1 MDLFSPHNDTICAVA
16 TPIGEGGIGIV
27 RISGPDSLEI
37 LRKVFSPLRN
47 LEVLRSHRLYHGWI
61 TDPATG
67 ERVDEVL
74 ACWMGAPRTYT
85 REDVVEINSHSG
97 FGILDRLLRL
107 VLSSGAR
114 LAEPGEFTRRAFM
127 NGRIDLSQAEAVI
140 ELIRSRSEESL
151 RLAGRQLGGG
161 LRILVE
167 SWREKLLSC
176 QARIEAFIDFSDDL
190 DDSESSEAREII
202 EELETEVLQPMGEL
216 RNRYDEGRV
225 LREGLTLVLAGK
237 PNVGKSSLLNGLVGR
252 ERAIVTPHPG
262 TTRDV
267 IEDSFLLGG
276 VTVRLLDTAG
286 LRPRGDAIEALG
298 MAKTRESVA
307 RADAVLWLLDLSRPL
322 DEADDAVHESLAEQ
336 SLFLVFNKAD
346 LSGCFTA
353 EDVRRRYSLDPSI
366 PSLSLSVLR
375 QPDIDLLRARLRT
388 AFLDRPLVASASGGV
403 IPNLRQRE
411 CLDRAVE
418 HVAEALALV
427 DAGGLCEL
435 VSLELGQARQSLE
448 LILGLGRDDAL
459 LDRVFGEF
467 CVGK

>member
-1 MDLFSPHNDTICAVA
+1 MDLFSSHDDTICAVA

-27 RISGPDSLEI
+27 RISGPGSLEI
-37 LRKVFSPLRN
+37 LRKVLRPLPSPR
-47 LEVLRSHRLYHGWI
+47 VLQSHRLYHGWI

-74 ACWMGAPRTYT
+74 ACWMGAPRSYT

-107 VLSSGAR
+107 VLSCGAR
-114 LAEPGEFTRRAFM
+114 VAEPGEFTRRAFM

-140 ELIRSRSEESL
+140 ELICSRSEESL

-161 LRILVE
+161 VRSLVE
-167 SWREKLLSC
+167 SWREKLLFC
-176 QARIEAFIDFSDDL
+176 QARIEAYIDFSEDMEEP
-190 DDSESSEAREII
+190 ESSEAREII
-202 EELETEVLQPMGEL
+202 DDLETGLLGPMGEL

-237 PNVGKSSLLNGLVGR
+237 PNVGKSSLLNALVGR
-252 ERAIVTPHPG
+252 DRAIVTPHPG

-298 MAKTRESVA
+298 MAKTRKSVA
-307 RADAVLWLLDLSRPL
+307 EADAVLWMLDLSRPL
-322 DEADDAVHESLAEQ
+322 DEADDSVHESLAGRG
-336 SLFLVFNKAD
+336 LFLVLNKAD
-346 LSGCFTA
+346 LPALFTA
-353 EDVRRRYSLDPSI
+353 DDVRLRYALAGSV
-366 PSLSLSVLR
+366 PSLNVSVLR
-375 QPDIDLLRARLRT
+375 RPDIDLLRSRLKT
-388 AFLDRPLVASASGGV
+388 AFLDRPLGGSASGGV
-403 IPNLRQRE
+403 VPNLRQKE

-418 HVAEALALV
+418 HLAKALALL
-427 DAGGLCEL
+427 DAGGFGEL
-435 VSLELGQARQSLE
+435 VSFELGHARRALE
-448 LILGLGRDDAL
+448 LILGIEHDDAL
-459 LDRVFGEF
+459 LDRVFGNF